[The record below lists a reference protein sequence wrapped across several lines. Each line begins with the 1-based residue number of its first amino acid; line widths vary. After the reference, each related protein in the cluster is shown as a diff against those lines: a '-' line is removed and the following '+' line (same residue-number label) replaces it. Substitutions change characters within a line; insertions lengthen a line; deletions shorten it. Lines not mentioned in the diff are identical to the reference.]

1 MLAGICLMERIVS
14 LFGIVLFLLLAWGLS
29 ESRRAFPWRTVL
41 AGLGLQ
47 VLLALFILRSQTG
60 AELFGFLDSVFSGLL
75 SYAQAGTRMVFGP
88 MADAKV
94 LEGGLGQGNGFIF
107 AITVTGTIV
116 LVSALSSLLY
126 HYGILQLVVRG
137 VAAVMQRVMRLS
149 GSESLASAANIFMG
163 QTEAPLVIKPYLLTM
178 TRSELMSVMV
188 GGMATIAGGVLAAYV
203 AMGISAGHLLTA
215 SVMSAPAAL
224 LMAKILLP
232 EREES
237 ATAAGA
243 SAEIKRETT
252 NGLEAVC
259 NGASDGIKLSI
270 NIMAMLI
277 AFVALVALAN
287 GMLAHGLSW
296 VGVQQAQ
303 PLQWVLG
310 YVNAPFAWL
319 MGVPAE
325 ECLKVGAIL
334 GERVVLNEFIGYLSL
349 SQAAGSLDPRTVM
362 ITTFALCGFANFSS
376 IAIQIGGIGALVPER
391 KADLARLG
399 LKSMLGGL
407 LACYTTAC
415 IAGLV
420 AG

>member
-1 MLAGICLMERIVS
+1 MERFVS
-14 LFGIVLFLLLAWGLS
+14 LLGIVCFLSLAWALS
-29 ESRRAFPWRTVL
+29 EHRRGFPWRTVL
-41 AGLGLQ
+41 AGLALQ
-47 VLLALFILRSQTG
+47 VVLAVFIMRTQAG
-60 AELFGFLDSVFSGLL
+60 ADLFGFLDSMFSSLL
-75 SYAQAGTRMVFGP
+75 AYAQAGTSMVFGP

-94 LEGGLGQGNGFIF
+94 LESGLGQGNGFIF

-126 HYGILQLVVRG
+126 HYGILQMVVRG
-137 VAAVMQRVMRLS
+137 VALVMQRIMRLS

-243 SAEIKRETT
+243 TAEIKRETS

-277 AFVALVALAN
+277 AFVALVALVN
-287 GMLAHGLSW
+287 GMLAQALSW
-296 VGVQQAQ
+296 AGIQQAQ
-303 PLQWVLG
+303 PLQWALG

-319 MGVPAE
+319 MGVPAD
-325 ECLKVGAIL
+325 ECLKVGSIL

-349 SQAAGSLDPRTVM
+349 SQATGSLDPRTVM

-407 LACYTTAC
+407 LACYMTAS
-415 IAGLV
+415 IAALV

>member
-1 MLAGICLMERIVS
+1 MERFVS
-14 LFGIVLFLLLAWGLS
+14 LIGIVCFLLLAWGLS
-29 ESRRAFPWRTVL
+29 ENRRGFPWRTVL
-41 AGLGLQ
+41 TGLGLQ
-47 VLLALFILRSQTG
+47 VALALFILRTQMG
-60 AELFGFLDSVFSGLL
+60 ADLFGFLDAVFSGLL

-116 LVSALSSLLY
+116 LVSALSSMLY
-126 HYGILQLVVRG
+126 HYGILQVVVRG

-163 QTEAPLVIKPYLLTM
+163 QTEAPLVIKPYLVTM
-178 TRSELMSVMV
+178 TRSELMAVMV

-277 AFVALVALAN
+277 AFVALVALVN
-287 GMLAHGLSW
+287 GVLAHALSW

-319 MGVPAE
+319 MGVPTD
-325 ECLKVGAIL
+325 ECLKVGSIL
-334 GERVVLNEFIGYLSL
+334 GERMVLNEFIGYLSL
-349 SQAAGSLDPRTVM
+349 SQAAASLDSRTVM
-362 ITTFALCGFANFSS
+362 IATFALCGFANFSS

-391 KADLARLG
+391 RADLARLG